1 MSAREDAYARHQQ
14 KRWMR
19 QDPERWI
26 RPDAV
31 RFLKPDADPVSVYP
45 ALEQKYSRN
54 QPRVPAG
61 NGRESGRWTDASS
74 GAGSGSGASPAASP
88 MGNINFGDLPNFSDV
103 FSLFQIAPGETD
115 NTGYTQLAGDTSQ
128 DGGPGIGHN
137 EGPPLEPSE
146 IPRQRPQ
153 TPSGRME
160 IVWGIARWVS
170 RVGRYAPAV
179 DAFFGAKE
187 QIEWLKSYD
196 AMMKSY
202 SDPPRTLDELQ
213 GRVSPVSERGYED
226 HHIEERTLLERLGFT
241 RREINQP
248 SNRARIPTLKH
259 YEISGWYGTPN
270 EEFGGLTPRDYLRDK
285 DAGERRRVG
294 IRALIDAG
302 VLKP

>member
-14 KRWMR
+14 QRWL
-19 QDPERWI
+19 
-26 RPDAV
+26 RPDAYRWV
-31 RFLKPDADPVSVYP
+31 RSDVARFLAPSAAASVYCGV
-45 ALEQKYSRN
+45 ERKYSPN

-61 NGRESGRWTDASS
+61 NGRESGRWTDGS
-74 GAGSGSGASPAASP
+74 GGGPGSGANPAASP
-88 MGNINFGDLPNFSDV
+88 MGNIDFGDLPNFSDV
-103 FSLFQIAPGETD
+103 FSLFQITPGETD
-115 NTGYTQLAGDTSQ
+115 NSVYTQLAAVSEDGD
-128 DGGPGIGHN
+128 GPGIGHN

-146 IPRQRPQ
+146 IPQQRPQ

-170 RVGRYAPAV
+170 RVGRYAPVV
-179 DAFFGAKE
+179 DMFFGAKD

-196 AMMKSY
+196 PAMKSY

-213 GRVSPVSERGYED
+213 SRVSPVSERGYED
-226 HHIEERTLLERLGFT
+226 HHIEERTLLDRLGFT
-241 RREINQP
+241 RREINEP
-248 SNRARIPTLKH
+248 SNIVRIPTLKH
-259 YEISGWYGTPN
+259 YEISGWYDTPN
-270 EEFGGLTPRDYLRDK
+270 EEFGGVTPRNYLRDK